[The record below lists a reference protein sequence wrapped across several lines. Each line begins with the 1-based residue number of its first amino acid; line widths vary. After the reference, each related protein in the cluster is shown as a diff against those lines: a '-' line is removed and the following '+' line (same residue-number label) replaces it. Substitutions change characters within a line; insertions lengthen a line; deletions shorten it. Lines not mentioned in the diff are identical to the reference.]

1 MSFSRAKPSPNWRH
15 LPKLESPLI
24 VWIVQQVMQAPR
36 TEIHVWRFMD
46 GKPGHENQTL
56 GLIRALK
63 KRVTCSVREWRVP
76 KGWLERLRWRRVWGR
91 EASVAG
97 QPDLILGAGHLT
109 HTMLVRARRKF
120 GGRSVV
126 MMKPSLPARWFDVCV
141 VPEHDGVQEREDVL
155 TVRGVLNP
163 IEQSEAQVRTQGLV
177 LVGGPCRHVR
187 WDDPSMIKQ
196 ITGILQSTPETH
208 WTLTTS
214 RRTPDSFL
222 NSLKP
227 ADNLNV
233 IPASETPPGWVA
245 EQLSRCGQVWAS
257 GDSVSMLYESLT
269 SGAATGVL
277 EVDWAGEGKL
287 RQGVQSL
294 IQTGMITSFSDW
306 QPGEPLPLPSSPLAE
321 SQRVADWLLEH
332 WFPEVVRDPS
342 MHSSQGPS
350 E

>member
-1 MSFSRAKPSPNWRH
+1 MP
-15 LPKLESPLI
+15 
-24 VWIVQQVMQAPR
+24 APR

-56 GLIRALK
+56 GLIRALE
-63 KRVTCSVREWRVP
+63 KRVACSVQDWRVP

-91 EASVAG
+91 EASLVSP
-97 QPDLILGAGHLT
+97 PDLILGAGHLT
-109 HTMLVRARRKF
+109 HTMVARARRKY
-120 GGRSVV
+120 GGKSVV
-126 MMKPSLPARWFDVCV
+126 MMKPSLPVSWFDLCV
-141 VPEHDGVQEREDVL
+141 VPEHDGLQDRDRVL

-163 IEQSEAQVRTQGLV
+163 VEKSETQVRSQGLI
-177 LVGGPCRHVR
+177 LVGGPCRHVH
-187 WDDPSMIKQ
+187 WDDPTMVKQ
-196 ITGILQSTPETH
+196 IARIHRSTPDTQ

-214 RRTPDSFL
+214 RRTPDAFL
-222 NSLKP
+222 ELLKP
-227 ADNLNV
+227 ADNLKV

-245 EQLSRCGQVWAS
+245 EQLSRCAQVWAS

-306 QPGEPLPLPSSPLAE
+306 PSGEPLPPPSCPLAE
-321 SQRVADWLLEH
+321 SQRVADWLLNH
-332 WFPEVVRDPS
+332 WFPDVEGGAS
-342 MHSSQGPS
+342 KHSSEGLS

>member
-1 MSFSRAKPSPNWRH
+1 MP
-15 LPKLESPLI
+15 
-24 VWIVQQVMQAPR
+24 APR

-56 GLIRALK
+56 GLIRALE
-63 KRVTCSVREWRVP
+63 KRVGCSVQDWRVP
-76 KGWLERLRWRRVWGR
+76 KGWLERLRWRRVWDR
-91 EASVAG
+91 EASLVNP
-97 QPDLILGAGHLT
+97 PDLILGAGHLT
-109 HTMLVRARRKF
+109 HAMLARARRKF
-120 GGRSVV
+120 GGKSVV
-126 MMKPSLPARWFDVCV
+126 MMKPSLPVNWFDLCV
-141 VPEHDGVQEREDVL
+141 VPEHDGVQEREGVL

-163 IEQSEAQVRTQGLV
+163 VEKSETQVRSQGLI
-177 LVGGPCRHVR
+177 LVGGPCRHVH
-187 WDDPSMIKQ
+187 WDDPSMVKQ
-196 ITGILQSTPETH
+196 IARIHQSTPDTH

-222 NSLKP
+222 EWLKP
-227 ADNLNV
+227 VDNLNV

-245 EQLSRCGQVWAS
+245 EQLSRCAQVWAS

-306 QPGEPLPLPSSPLAE
+306 QSGEPLPPPSSPLAE
-321 SQRVADWLLEH
+321 SQRVADWLLVH
-332 WFPEVVRDPS
+332 WFPDVVGGAS
-342 MHSSQGPS
+342 KHSTEGLS

>member
-1 MSFSRAKPSPNWRH
+1 
-15 LPKLESPLI
+15 
-24 VWIVQQVMQAPR
+24 
-36 TEIHVWRFMD
+36 
-46 GKPGHENQTL
+46 
-56 GLIRALK
+56 
-63 KRVTCSVREWRVP
+63 
-76 KGWLERLRWRRVWGR
+76 
-91 EASVAG
+91 
-97 QPDLILGAGHLT
+97 
-109 HTMLVRARRKF
+109 
-120 GGRSVV
+120 
-126 MMKPSLPARWFDVCV
+126 V

-187 WDDPSMIKQ
+187 WDDSSMIKQ
-196 ITGILQSTPETH
+196 ISGILQSTPETH

-277 EVDWAGEGKL
+277 EVDWVGGGKL

-306 QPGEPLPLPSSPLAE
+306 QPGEPLPAPSSPLAE
-321 SQRVADWLLEH
+321 SKRVANWLLDH
-332 WFPEVVRDPS
+332 WFPDVEGS
-342 MHSSQGPS
+342 SFIHSSEGLS